1 MTKPLKN
8 TKEKTDLRI
17 NYLIKENIRKKAMQV
32 YDSRQKKYPSLV
44 IKEEREE

>member
-32 YDSRQKKYPSLV
+32 YDSRQKKSP
-44 IKEEREE
+44 IFGD